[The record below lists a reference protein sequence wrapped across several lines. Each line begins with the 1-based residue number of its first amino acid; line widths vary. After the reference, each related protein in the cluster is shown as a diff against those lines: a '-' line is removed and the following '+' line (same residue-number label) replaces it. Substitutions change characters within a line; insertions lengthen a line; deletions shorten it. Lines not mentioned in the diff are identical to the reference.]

1 MVIILLI
8 ATNLVLFI
16 TSYKDKVANAATIEQ
31 YEEQIS
37 NNNNT
42 ISHYEDIKNQLHI
55 TAQLIRQDNEFST
68 EFVNSLSQ
76 KWHDYNN
83 AQAELLYKNGT
94 IQKEL
99 DALKEKQNS
108 LQFLGY
114 FTITHYSIDSCG
126 KLPSHPTYGIT
137 ATGTYATAGRTIAVD
152 PRIIPYGSNVTINGH
167 TYIAEDTGGGIK
179 GNKIDIC
186 VSSNSEAMQKGV
198 LYNVPVYIAKD

>member
-1 MVIILLI
+1 MLAITMNLI
-8 ATNLVLFI
+8 LFI
-16 TSYKDKVANAATIEQ
+16 ASYKDKVANAATIEQ

-37 NNNNT
+37 NNNNA

-55 TAQLIRQDNEFST
+55 TAQLIRQSEEFNT

-83 AQAELLYKNGT
+83 IQIELSNKNNAMQEEIG
-94 IQKEL
+94 ILQ
-99 DALKEKQNS
+99 EKQNS
-108 LQFLGY
+108 MQFLGY
-114 FTITHYSIDSCG
+114 FTITHYSIASCG
-126 KLPSHPTYGIT
+126 KSPSHPAYGIT

-152 PRIIPYGSNVTINGH
+152 PRIIPYGSNVKINGH
-167 TYIAEDTGGGIK
+167 TYVAEDTGGGIK

-198 LYNVPVYIAKD
+198 LYNVPVYIVKN

>member
-1 MVIILLI
+1 MFIIT
-8 ATNLVLFI
+8 TNLVLFI
-16 TSYKDKVANAATIEQ
+16 TIYKDKVANAATIEQ
-31 YEEQIS
+31 YEEQIL

-55 TAQLIRQDNEFST
+55 TAQLIRQSEEFNT

-83 AQAELLYKNGT
+83 IQIELSNKNNI
-94 IQKEL
+94 IQEEL
-99 DALKEKQNS
+99 EVLKEKQNN
-108 LQFLGY
+108 LHFLGY

-126 KLPSHPTYGIT
+126 KSPSHPAYGIT

-152 PRIIPYGSNVTINGH
+152 PRIIPYGSKVTINGH

-198 LYNVPVYIAKD
+198 LYNVPVYIAKN